1 VQRARE
7 VRELMADGV
16 INETSIGFDTVTDR
30 VKDAI
35 RHLVEVRLWDI
46 SPVTF
51 AANEEATVLSVK
63 SLTDL
68 LRLGPDI
75 DEAKLRAAIA
85 ALKALLPQGAEPI
98 TPEQTLPP
106 GADQVTPDR
115 GAVEAEQ
122 AMAAIEAIADGFD
135 AREAEA
141 RIDEILARL

>member
-1 VQRARE
+1 
-7 VRELMADGV
+7 MADGV

-35 RHLVEVRLWDI
+35 RHLVEVLLWDI

-68 LRLGPDI
+68 LGLGPDI